1 MEGPFLVDT
10 SVWIDFLNGRETSQ
24 VVYLT
29 KYLTEE
35 GLVYITP
42 TILQEVLQGIRDD
55 GQYLSVKQ
63 TLLNFLILDWP
74 PVEAAIAAANL
85 YRQLRKSGVTIKRA
99 NDCLIAA
106 YALHFKV
113 ALLCSDAD
121 FNLIAMKSALK
132 IL

>member
-10 SVWIDFLNGRETSQ
+10 SVWIDFLNGRESTQ

-29 KYLTEE
+29 KYLNEE

-55 GQYLSVKQ
+55 KQYLAVKQ
-63 TLLNFLILDWP
+63 TLLNFLMLDWQ
-74 PVEAAIAAANL
+74 PVEAAIAAADL
-85 YRQLRKSGVTIKRA
+85 YRKLRKSGVTIKKA

-106 YALHFKV
+106 YALQFNV

-121 FNLIAMKSALK
+121 FNLIASKSELK
-132 IL
+132 VI